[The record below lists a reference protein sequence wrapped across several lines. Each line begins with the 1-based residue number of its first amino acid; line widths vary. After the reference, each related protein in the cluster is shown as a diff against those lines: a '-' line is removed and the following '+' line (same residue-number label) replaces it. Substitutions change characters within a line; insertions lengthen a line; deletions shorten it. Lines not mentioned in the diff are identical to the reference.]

1 MALLKAGYW
10 QTTYW
15 PSNYWQEDYWP
26 EYGTATPPVV
36 LPPVSIGFP
45 SRRKPKKLPLEVD
58 EADALALIFM
68 LRRKKHNA

>member
-26 EYGTATPPVV
+26 EYGVVTPPTVT
-36 LPPVSIGFP
+36 PSVSTGLIR
-45 SRRKPKKLPLEVD
+45 RRKPKKLPLEVD

-68 LRRKKHNA
+68 LRRNRRNE